1 MKKIF
6 IMFLALVAIFCTFA
20 GCNDTS
26 KEDNTDNDINATDNT
41 DKNTGDTENGENNGG
56 DNGNGNGS
64 TGNVVSPITEG
75 GEYIVDGDYS

>member
-6 IMFLALVAIFCTFA
+6 IMFLALVAVFCTFA
-20 GCNDTS
+20 GCNDAV
-26 KEDNTDNDINATDNT
+26 KEIIRATQQNVTDNT